1 MEEGSQSRQKFGRY
15 TLLERVTTGGMAE
28 VYRAMARGAQGFSRL
43 VAIKKILPQYADSRE
58 FQRMFVDEATIA
70 SRCNHANIAQVY
82 DFDIHEGTPYI
93 AMEFVEGK
101 DLKQILRTSHS
112 LPRPVPYPIAAY
124 LTLEAAKGLYYVHSR
139 RESSRPLN
147 IIHRDVSPQNIMLSF
162 SGEVKIVDFGIARAA
177 ERETETVAGTIKGK
191 YAYMSPEQLSGESID
206 HRTDVFSL
214 GIVLWE
220 MLTLERLFAARSQ
233 GETINNVLR
242 RQIPEP
248 HEVRPDIPA
257 ALSPLV
263 MCALERN
270 RSNRYPT
277 MLAFHEA
284 LSSFLFETSSYPELG
299 RVTDFLAGLFPK
311 EIEALR
317 QGEHLTFTP
326 TGQDT
331 PDPSDGAPAASM
343 KPPDAAGL
351 PLDASAADR
360 ATSLQRPPTTD
371 EAGASDLTSLERP
384 DGPGHAVK
392 TAHEDDLTV
401 TATGATHPLGAIRER
416 TAVNSGTHPGVAAT
430 LLVVV
435 IGLLA
440 LFGWQ
445 FYQRI
450 KGPQQANSS
459 VAEHVTSS
467 DLSNRHESGASAKT
481 VGPTP
486 PLADTTT
493 SRSALATSTAMGSE
507 PPNAA
512 GTSAPQDVSSSTKSA
527 ALGSSPN
534 NTAGAIAPQGASDST
549 SFAALRSDPPG
560 TTDTSA
566 PHDVVSPNSVVATPV
581 GIPAKPE
588 RRLVAIT
595 IVTDPPDANIVIG
608 QNSFRPGLVE
618 LKVAPD
624 ETVLVRVSKAGYA
637 SVEDRFEPLKGMERL
652 YELRSQS
659 HLEIWVEPKD
669 AIVEVDGK
677 ELTRSGKAGY
687 YVQEVGLNETI
698 DLAIHRADY
707 YPSNRTV
714 VIDDTKVKQVIKLRP
729 RNNAAALVERPSYG
743 TVKISAKPY
752 AEVYY
757 GPEREGWGQVSAQLK
772 KTLPEG
778 DHIIRLH
785 HAGTDTWAV
794 CNITIKEGHIAKC
807 AHNFLKE

>member
-1 MEEGSQSRQKFGRY
+1 MEDGSQGRQKFGRY

-43 VAIKKILPQYADSRE
+43 VAIKKILPQYAGSRE

-70 SRCNHANIAQVY
+70 SRLNHANIAQVY

-101 DLKQILRTSHS
+101 DLREILRTSHS
-112 LPRPVPYPIAAY
+112 LPRPVPYPVAVY

-162 SGEVKIVDFGIARAA
+162 SGEVKIVDFGIARAV

-191 YAYMSPEQLSGESID
+191 YAYMSPEQLGGELID
-206 HRTDVFSL
+206 HRTDIFSL

-220 MLTLERLFAARSQ
+220 MLTLERLFSARTD

-248 HEVRPDIPA
+248 HMVRPDIPA
-257 ALSPLV
+257 ALSPIV

-284 LSSFLFETSSYPELG
+284 LSSFLFETGSYPELE
-299 RVTDFLAGLFPK
+299 RVTTFLSGLFPK

-326 TGQDT
+326 TAQET
-331 PDPSDGAPAASM
+331 PDPASEAMAATSPARPAA
-343 KPPDAAGL
+343 AAKQ
-351 PLDASAADR
+351 ADPE
-360 ATSLQRPPTTD
+360 AED
-371 EAGASDLTSLERP
+371 E
-384 DGPGHAVK
+384 V
-392 TAHEDDLTV
+392 TV
-401 TATGATHPLGAIRER
+401 TATGATKPLGVVRER
-416 TAVNSGTHPGVAAT
+416 TDVRSSTHPAVT
-430 LLVVV
+430 ISLLVVV
-435 IGLLA
+435 LGLAA

-445 FYQRI
+445 FYERI
-450 KGPQQANSS
+450 NGPKEAHSS
-459 VAEHVTSS
+459 K
-467 DLSNRHESGASAKT
+467 SGA
-481 VGPTP
+481 
-486 PLADTTT
+486 LA
-493 SRSALATSTAMGSE
+493 S
-507 PPNAA
+507 N
-512 GTSAPQDVSSSTKSA
+512 APQDSFETSDAQRSTRLAMDSPDVTSDNVAQLASTEDMAMA
-527 ALGSSPN
+527 A
-534 NTAGAIAPQGASDST
+534 
-549 SFAALRSDPPG
+549 
-560 TTDTSA
+560 DT
-566 PHDVVSPNSVVATPV
+566 VVASQILDVMTQD
-581 GIPAKPE
+581 GTIASPAGLPAEPE
-588 RRLVAIT
+588 LRLIAIT

-608 QNSFRPGLVE
+608 KNNFRPGLIE
-618 LKVAPD
+618 LKVAED

-637 SVEDRFEPLKGMERL
+637 TIEDRFEPLRGMERH

-669 AIVEVDGK
+669 AIVEVNGK
-677 ELTRSGKAGY
+677 ELTRSGKKGY
-687 YVQEVGLNETI
+687 YVQEVGLHETI

-707 YPSNRTV
+707 YPKNKTV
-714 VIDDTKVKQVIKLRP
+714 LIDDAKVKEVIKLRP
-729 RNNAAALVERPSYG
+729 RNNAASLVERPSYG

-757 GPEREGWGQVSAQLK
+757 GPEKESWGQVSASLK
-772 KTLPEG
+772 KTLPVG
-778 DHIIRLH
+778 DHIIHLH

-794 CNITIKEGHIAKC
+794 CNISVKEGYTAKC
-807 AHNFLKE
+807 AHDFLANE